1 MCFIG
6 VWIETLYWLDDPSNT
21 SLDQPKINPRQISLV
36 AILTA
41 TAIATNYLLIGA
53 LNVKFMD
60 LIVFISGYLMGSAL
74 GAFTGGLVWLVYG
87 TINPFGFSL
96 PVFISTIIG
105 EAMFGIAGGLI
116 TKRDSGIGFDPW
128 AAVTGFLLT
137 FIYDLFTNI
146 ISGVTVGVPIPLA
159 LITGTPFALAHMVSN
174 TVFFGFGF
182 KPLVNAINKVM
193 KKDE

>member
-1 MCFIG
+1 M
-6 VWIETLYWLDDPSNT
+6 
-21 SLDQPKINPRQISLV
+21 DQPKINPRQISLV
-36 AILTA
+36 AVLTA

-53 LNVKFMD
+53 LNIKFMD
-60 LIVFISGYLMGSAL
+60 LIVFTSGYLMGSYL

-96 PVFISTIIG
+96 PVFISTVLG
-105 EAMFGIAGGLI
+105 EAMYGISGGFFSG
-116 TKRDSGIGFDPW
+116 KDSGRGFDPW
-128 AAVTGFLLT
+128 VAVTGFLLT
-137 FIYDLFTNI
+137 FVYDLFTNI
-146 ISGVTVGVPIPLA
+146 VSGVTAGVPIPLA

-182 KPLVNAINKVM
+182 RPLVHAINKVM